1 MSKVIIFF
9 GSPREDGLT
18 VKLIRQIIAG
28 AKFEGAEVVTYDL
41 NDDGVKGCQG
51 CYFCRQNEGCAV
63 KDTLQPMYNDIKEVD
78 GIIAGFP
85 IYFYDI
91 GGQSKILI
99 DRLFPMI
106 DGSFAPRYPGKKIAT
121 VYAQGNGDR
130 GAYSSAIE
138 KNDNIFVDA
147 FGWSL
152 IESFLV
158 CSDKDVNG
166 LKDKAFEVGKQ
177 LSKKESVL

>member
-1 MSKVIIFF
+1 MSKVIAFF

-18 VKLIRQIIAG
+18 AKLIRQMIAG
-28 AKFEGAEVVTYDL
+28 AKSEGAEVVSYDL

-51 CYFCRQNEGCAV
+51 CYFCRQNVGCAV
-63 KDTLQPMYNDIKEVD
+63 KDKLQHMYGDIKNAD

-85 IYFYDI
+85 IYFYDV

-106 DGSFAPRYPGKKIAT
+106 DGGFVPRYPGKKIAT

-130 GAYSSAIE
+130 DAYSSAID
-138 KNDNIFVDA
+138 KTDKVFVDA

-152 IESFLV
+152 VESFLV
-158 CSDKDVNG
+158 CSDKDVEG
-166 LKDKAFEVGKQ
+166 LMGKAFEVGRMLLK
-177 LSKKESVL
+177 